1 MEVARGTAV
10 TRGPLEACP
19 ARALAQVSVT
29 VSVHHSGA
37 RTLAG
42 CRGRPHSVR
51 AGPGSQRPRRGGG
64 GWTHAGSPGRRT
76 PGHRARSGCP
86 GSWVCTRSV
95 PPAGPCGRR
104 CPGSQR
110 RCSHSL
116 QGGGGRE
123 AGLSGPAKPTFPP
136 KTPRFSRHAYKTER
150 RQKPYEGK
158 ADTSENQR
166 CAIT

>member
-19 ARALAQVSVT
+19 ARALARVSVT

-95 PPAGPCGRR
+95 PPAGPCDRR

-136 KTPRFSRHAYKTER
+136 KTPRFSRHAYKTES